1 MSPPRGLTLL
11 ERPRLLRQ
19 RLPPLLMLRWYAP
32 SCRILKPLFLLS
44 FSPLCS
50 LSLNP
55 LFLGRIRY
63 SVLFMIFWRRT
74 SAARL
79 ALAWRSVRTLDLLMN
94 MPMSYTDAFFH
105 LMAEICSAGAIARG
119 EDQLIT
125 SAVAFLQGARL
136 LIFPFARV
144 GSNAVGIMPRSGSRF
159 TPCTTYIR
167 VRLPGQC
174 VLMVCTLYML

>member
-1 MSPPRGLTLL
+1 MSPPRGLILL

-19 RLPPLLMLRWYAP
+19 RLPPLLMLRWFAP
-32 SCRILKPLFLLS
+32 SCRILKPLSLLS

-50 LSLNP
+50 LSLSP

-79 ALAWRSVRTLDLLMN
+79 AIAWRSVRTLGLLMST
-94 MPMSYTDAFFH
+94 PMSYTDAFFH
-105 LMAEICSAGAIARG
+105 LTVEICSAGETVRG
-119 EDQLIT
+119 ADQLIT
-125 SAVAFLQGARL
+125 SAVAFSQDARL
-136 LIFPFARV
+136 LIFPFAHV
-144 GSNAVGIMPRSGSRF
+144 GSNAAGIMPRLESRSI
-159 TPCTTYIR
+159 PCTIYIR